1 MVRVY
6 GLVVLTLLINIYILI
21 SYIGRIKSRSAH
33 RFSKYLL
40 DDKMTVYDLEM
51 SKPLSE
57 RIVHPLRSKLSA
69 SLIRLYPR
77 KRQQILS
84 TSLARAGLRL
94 SPQEFAAV
102 HICSTVIPP
111 MAAALLMY
119 VSGSSIDDMVMIPTL
134 FAVAGYLMP
143 RYWLNVRI
151 NRRKQAAL
159 KELPGI
165 IDLLTVS
172 MESGLSFDMSVVKLV
187 SKSTGVLIPDFEVA
201 INKMK
206 HGISRRDALKDMA
219 DRLGID
225 EFTNF
230 VGSVLQAERL
240 GISIGKILKIQAAQ
254 MRESRRQWAKE
265 KGGKAAVKIFI
276 PLVLFIFPVI
286 FIVLLGPSIMNIIT
300 LFKR

>member
-1 MVRVY
+1 MVSVY
-6 GLVVLTLLINIYILI
+6 GLVVLTLSLNIYIMLR
-21 SYIGRIKSRSAH
+21 YIGSMRNRTAD

-40 DDKMTVYDLEM
+40 NNKMTVYDLEM

-57 RIVHPLRSKLSA
+57 RIVYPLRNKLSA
-69 SLIRLYPR
+69 TLARLYPR
-77 KRQQILS
+77 KRQQVLS
-84 TSLARAGLRL
+84 TGLARAGLKL
-94 SPQEFAAV
+94 SPQEFV
-102 HICSTVIPP
+102 FIHLCCIILPP
-111 MAAALLMY
+111 LAAALLMY
-119 VSGSSIDDMVMIPTL
+119 MSGSDADNMILIPTL
-134 FAVAGYLMP
+134 LAAAGYIMP
-143 RYWLNVRI
+143 RYWLSTRI
-151 NRRKQAAL
+151 NSRRQAAL

-240 GISIGKILKIQAAQ
+240 GISISKILKVQAAQ
-254 MRESRRQWAKE
+254 MRENRRQWAKE
-265 KGGKAAVKIFI
+265 RGGKAAVKIFI

-286 FIVLLGPSIMNIIT
+286 FIVLLGPSIMNIRT
-300 LFKR
+300 LFK